1 MITDPNPP
9 APQPSLVAEFLEIVA
24 RFADTLVE
32 MDLTTPEALAALAA
46 LAKAPGFSRLAA
58 AAVEAWAVQAELI
71 QPVPAHPRAVRA
83 IRDVRVLASSLDAL
97 LSYSRELPVVQDALA
112 GLWLDPT
119 FAALC
124 HAAQQAHARQ
134 QEQRPF

>member
-1 MITDPNPP
+1 MPHKPN
-9 APQPSLVAEFLEIVA
+9 LVPDFLEVVA

-32 MDLTTPEALAALAA
+32 MDLTTPAAHAALAA

-58 AAVEAWAVQAELI
+58 AATEAWAVDAKLI
-71 QPVPAHPRAVRA
+71 QPPDHPRAVQA
-83 IRDVRVLASSLDAL
+83 IRNLRTLTAHLDAL
-97 LSYSRELPVVQDALA
+97 LSYSRELPVVRDHLAAL
-112 GLWLDPT
+112 WSDPT

-134 QEQRPF
+134 ERGEPF